1 MKKIKILSS
10 SYLLPNHKF
19 WKRIKKNYELDFCD
33 FGDFSSLSKCREDET
48 LFLVLFF
55 EDFNFSESKAKKNIE
70 QILLDIKSKFLNFK
84 SKLIISFSYSQD
96 FSPYISLNKETKKD
110 KIYYK
115 MKSKIRNLTDH
126 LENIFFLDI
135 EKTFSNFGY
144 KNCLDFRNWYLFR
157 SRLSNFGLNLLITEI
172 NLCLDILNSVSKK
185 VLILD
190 CDNTLWGGVLG
201 EDGVEGIELGTDGI
215 GLAFYDFQKKILDLE
230 KRGIIICLCSKNN
243 HDDVI
248 QVIKS
253 HPFMLLREKHLTEL
267 SINWNSKYIN
277 IIELSKKMNLGLD
290 SFVFWDD
297 NPIEREEVKNNLPEV
312 SVIDVPENVEEW
324 SEILSSSKMFI
335 NLNPTTEDKNKT
347 KQYKVRKKFMND
359 LEKEENNKLF
369 IKNIKGKP
377 LVVTVDDFSLKR
389 ASQMTIKT
397 NQFNF
402 RTKRFL
408 PQELKSFNK
417 NKGNKS
423 FIVSFDDKYGSHG
436 FVGLIMTSELDEKSL
451 FIENFLMSCRIL
463 GRNLELWFLSYICD
477 LFKKEKKEFL
487 VLEYLESKKNKLL
500 IDFIYKNFKK
510 KINSNNTR
518 IIISINEFSKI
529 HKDVF

>member
-1 MKKIKILSS
+1 
-10 SYLLPNHKF
+10 
-19 WKRIKKNYELDFCD
+19 
-33 FGDFSSLSKCREDET
+33 
-48 LFLVLFF
+48 
-55 EDFNFSESKAKKNIE
+55 
-70 QILLDIKSKFLNFK
+70 
-84 SKLIISFSYSQD
+84 
-96 FSPYISLNKETKKD
+96 
-110 KIYYK
+110 
-115 MKSKIRNLTDH
+115 
-126 LENIFFLDI
+126 
-135 EKTFSNFGY
+135 
-144 KNCLDFRNWYLFR
+144 
-157 SRLSNFGLNLLITEI
+157 
-172 NLCLDILNSVSKK
+172 
-185 VLILD
+185 
-190 CDNTLWGGVLG
+190 
-201 EDGVEGIELGTDGI
+201 
-215 GLAFYDFQKKILDLE
+215 
-230 KRGIIICLCSKNN
+230 
-243 HDDVI
+243 
-248 QVIKS
+248 
-253 HPFMLLREKHLTEL
+253 
-267 SINWNSKYIN
+267 
-277 IIELSKKMNLGLD
+277 MNLGLD

-369 IKNIKGKP
+369 IKNINGKP